1 MNGIPESVILG
12 FIESP
17 EGGSTAGFHLRCFD
31 THDNKE
37 PGDPVSYISFGYD
50 HWVGPEDRNDPEFI
64 ALAEKY
70 GPKRLLI
77 SINGG
82 DDLVYLTTRSV
93 RAMMAIFQEYIK

>member
-1 MNGIPESVILG
+1 MKGTPESIILD
-12 FIESP
+12 FIGSSED
-17 EGGSTAGFHLRCFD
+17 GGITGFHLRCFD
-31 THDNKE
+31 THDDKE
-37 PGDPVSYISFGYD
+37 SGDPVSYISFGYD
-50 HWVGPEDRNDPEFI
+50 HWVDPEDRSDPEFI

-82 DDLVYLTTRSV
+82 DDLVYLSTRSV